1 MISDQCLAMKDESTS
16 KDKSTLDKMLENNA
30 DKRNAL
36 KKIIQELDKEENN
49 KKNQT
54 KNKKS

>member
-36 KKIIQELDKEENN
+36 KKIIQELDKEEN